1 MGSVQTSICTRMQQ
15 EILEIPDA
23 VERLLQNGATTIGKA
38 ADEVRQFN
46 PTFLLSVARG
56 SSDHACTYL
65 KYVSELILQ
74 RPMASVGP
82 SVNSIY
88 KTNLRCESA
97 LSISISQ
104 SGMSPDIVLMT
115 RSIRDS
121 GGLAIAITNDPAS
134 DLAAASSLTLPI
146 HAGRELSVAATKT
159 FVTSLLTGL
168 WLIAE
173 IKRDHD
179 LIAAI
184 HKLPGHLEAA
194 TQCDWPAIDHNL
206 AGKSLYTIGRGPS
219 WAIANETALKFKETC
234 RIQAES
240 YSSAEIMHGPVSIV
254 EDGFPIIAFA
264 TADAAEQ
271 SIADAAD
278 ALANKGAAVFATTN
292 KVKNATPLPHVRT
305 DHWLTDSIS
314 AIVSFYN
321 MVATVAQANGINP
334 DTPRHLSKVTETL

>member
-74 RPMASVGP
+74 RPMAS
-82 SVNSIY
+82 
-88 KTNLRCESA
+88 
-97 LSISISQ
+97 
-104 SGMSPDIVLMT
+104 
-115 RSIRDS
+115 
-121 GGLAIAITNDPAS
+121 
-134 DLAAASSLTLPI
+134 
-146 HAGRELSVAATKT
+146 KT